1 MDEQVKILVVD
12 DLPEK
17 QLAYR
22 TVLDELGQT
31 LILASSGQEAL
42 REALRHEFSVILL
55 DVNLPDIDG
64 LETAELLR
72 KHPVTRHTPIIFLSA
87 FADEAQM
94 KRGYALGAVDFIQ
107 SPSVPEVV
115 RSKVKVFVELALM
128 QRRARAME
136 EERLALFQVEA
147 EKRAAEE
154 ANRRKD
160 EFLAMLSHELR
171 NPLAPLRNVVEILRR
186 APVTDP
192 TVSWA
197 REVLERQ
204 VVNLSL
210 LVDDLLDVSRVAQG
224 KVKLQKEPA
233 ELAKIISNAVEIA
246 RPLMRSRRHQV
257 MVSMPPAPVW
267 VLADFGRLTQ
277 VFANLLT
284 NAAKYTPEGGQI
296 ELSAIAVDGKVEI
309 AVHDNGIGIDAEL
322 LPRIF
327 DLFIQADRSL
337 GRSEGGLGIG
347 LTVVKRLVELHDGEI
362 AAQSAGPDE
371 GSVFKVVLPRINYV
385 YDAAPKAAADPALL
399 EECARRRVLVVD
411 DNPDIAGS
419 VARYLRMLGHEV
431 RTASDGAQAMENAE
445 ALDAEVIVLDIG
457 LPKLNGYEVAR
468 RLRRS
473 PKFADTLMI
482 ALTGYGRHED
492 QALSAK
498 AGFHHH
504 FVKPADPRAI
514 QAVIAQWLPK
524 ASLPMGRAL
533 TPLKAVSSGT
543 VGEQ

>member
-17 QLAYR
+17 LLAYR

-31 LILASSGQEAL
+31 LVLASSGQEAL
-42 REALRHEFSVILL
+42 REALRHEFAVILL

-87 FADEAQM
+87 FADEPQM

-136 EERLALFQVEA
+136 DERLALFQVEA

-186 APVTDP
+186 APVTDA

-296 ELSAIAVDGKVEI
+296 ELSATTLDGKVEV
-309 AVHDNGIGIDAEL
+309 AVHDNGIGIEAEL

-327 DLFIQADRSL
+327 DLFTQADRSL

-362 AAQSAGPDE
+362 AAQSGGADK
-371 GSVFKVVLPRINYV
+371 GSVFTVVLPRINYV
-385 YDAAPKAAADPALL
+385 YDAAHKAVADPALL

-431 RTASDGAQAMENAE
+431 RTASDGAQAIEKAE
-445 ALDAEVIVLDIG
+445 ALDAEVVVLDIG

-473 PKFADTLMI
+473 AKFADTLMI

-514 QAVIAQWLPK
+514 QAIIAKWTPK
-524 ASLPMGRAL
+524 PSLPMGLAPRSDAAH
-533 TPLKAVSSGT
+533 P
-543 VGEQ
+543 

>member
-17 QLAYR
+17 LLAYR

-31 LILASSGQEAL
+31 LVLASSGQEAL
-42 REALRHEFSVILL
+42 REALRHEFAVILL

-87 FADEAQM
+87 FADEPQM

-186 APVTDP
+186 APVTDA

-246 RPLMRSRRHQV
+246 RPLTRSRRHQV

-296 ELSAIAVDGKVEI
+296 ELSATTLDGKVEV
-309 AVHDNGIGIDAEL
+309 AVQDNGIGIEAEL
-322 LPRIF
+322 LPRVF

-362 AAQSAGPDE
+362 AAQSGGADK
-371 GSVFKVVLPRINYV
+371 GSVFTVVLPRINYV
-385 YDAAPKAAADPALL
+385 YDAAQKAVADPALL

-431 RTASDGAQAMENAE
+431 RTASDGAQAIEKAE
-445 ALDAEVIVLDIG
+445 ALDAEVVVLDIG

-473 PKFADTLMI
+473 AKFADTLMI

-514 QAVIAQWLPK
+514 QAIIANWTPK
-524 ASLPMGRAL
+524 PSLPMGLAPRSDAAH
-533 TPLKAVSSGT
+533 P
-543 VGEQ
+543 

>member
-1 MDEQVKILVVD
+1 
-12 DLPEK
+12 
-17 QLAYR
+17 
-22 TVLDELGQT
+22 
-31 LILASSGQEAL
+31 
-42 REALRHEFSVILL
+42 
-55 DVNLPDIDG
+55 
-64 LETAELLR
+64 
-72 KHPVTRHTPIIFLSA
+72 
-87 FADEAQM
+87 
-94 KRGYALGAVDFIQ
+94 
-107 SPSVPEVV
+107 
-115 RSKVKVFVELALM
+115 M

-246 RPLMRSRRHQV
+246 RPLMRSRRHQM

-362 AAQSAGPDE
+362 AAQSAGPDK
-371 GSVFKVVLPRINYV
+371 GSMFKVVLPRINYV

-514 QAVIAQWLPK
+514 QAVIAQWSPK
-524 ASLPMGRAL
+524 PSLPMGRAL